1 MYWNF
6 SFKGVIISPLGSV
19 ETLSSCT
26 SEPAGHLTHIPCTE
40 NVPVPETSL
49 NNYDNKL
56 KNVMAKDTNGAGGF
70 QEFFQGEPQ
79 YDPWY
84 FMVHNNWK
92 SNWRIVQQE
101 NAKI

>member
-1 MYWNF
+1 
-6 SFKGVIISPLGSV
+6 
-19 ETLSSCT
+19 
-26 SEPAGHLTHIPCTE
+26 
-40 NVPVPETSL
+40 
-49 NNYDNKL
+49 
-56 KNVMAKDTNGAGGF
+56 MAKDKNGAGGF